1 MVNLTTEQ
9 RSIARDIASVGAA
22 RGLGVQGAV
31 IGIMVGLTESG
42 LRNVDHG
49 DAPGP
54 SSRGVFQQMPSWGS
68 LTCRMDPKCAASR
81 FYDAL
86 TGIRWKSM
94 APWVAAQRVQ
104 GSEFIPGFTGFGS
117 DGTEGWNYL
126 QNYDRAQQIF
136 TDIGNPAPPTPS
148 PGGPT
153 VTPEQYDALA
163 KSIIALADQIAAVRT
178 DLDKLIHAQAAM
190 VVNATVPYLEKIA
203 NKIGA

>member
-1 MVNLTTEQ
+1 MELTAEQ
-9 RSIARDIASVGAA
+9 RSIARDISAVAAA

-31 IGIMVGLTESG
+31 IGIMVGFTESG

-68 LTCRMDPKCAASR
+68 LTCRMDPRCAASR

-86 TGIRWKSM
+86 IAIDWQNLP
-94 APWVAAQRVQ
+94 PWVAAQRVQ
-104 GSEFIPGFTGFGS
+104 QSEFVLGFTGFGS

-136 TDIGNPAPPTPS
+136 TEIGNPAPPMP
-148 PGGPT
+148 PT
-153 VTPEQYDALA
+153 EEPTMTPEQYDAF
-163 KSIIALADQIAAVRT
+163 IIQFSALSTQIAVMRT

-190 VVNATVPYLEKIA
+190 VVNATVPYLQKIA
-203 NKIGA
+203 NRVGA